1 MSESTSS
8 LRSLPRSSR
17 GVNFEEME
25 RAIMPDKP
33 ALVEEKAPDVAVP
46 VTPAVGSISRPKKIA
61 KKSSF
66 DELVASIEEPD
77 DTKPFSVKIPTWLRK
92 TVIARIKDAQGKGI
106 KLTQDM
112 VAKNALMAY
121 FDLEEPE

>member
-1 MSESTSS
+1 MSESAST

-17 GVNFEEME
+17 GVNYEEME

-33 ALVEEKAPDVAVP
+33 ALVEDPVPEVVAPVVP
-46 VTPAVGSISRPKKIA
+46 VVGSTSRPKKVA
-61 KKSSF
+61 KRSSF

-77 DTKPFSVKIPTWLRK
+77 DMRTFSVKIPTWLRRA
-92 TVIARIKDAQGKGI
+92 VIARIKETQGKGI

-112 VAKNALMAY
+112 VAKSALMAY
-121 FDLEEPE
+121 FELEEPD

>member
-1 MSESTSS
+1 
-8 LRSLPRSSR
+8 
-17 GVNFEEME
+17 ME